1 MAQTLKTQTKA
12 ATKAAVKAPAKAKSP
27 AKAKTAAAVPALTA
41 TIVEG
46 IATRLAAGSAFY
58 KTAMAYHA
66 RNKTQFPRA
75 RNNAVRAALTKEDV
89 AQVFDLHDKKI
100 LASGNAKGQAMLDVF
115 MIAKP

>member
-1 MAQTLKTQTKA
+1 MTQALKTQTKV

-27 AKAKTAAAVPALTA
+27 AKAKTSAAVPALTA

-58 KTAMAYHA
+58 KTALAYHV
-66 RNKTQFPRA
+66 RNKTQFPVLA
-75 RNNAVRAALTKEDV
+75 TTQCVGALTKEDV
-89 AQVFDLHDKKI
+89 AQVFDLHDKRI